1 MGSVRFGL
9 FETITATTQS
19 ITPTSYSVPVYIGST
34 SLQSMLA
41 TNLSETSSE
50 PRLNADMFGATLHS
64 HARETR
70 CLYILYRDAFRK
82 AVQKS
87 LYKHAVALFFNLFR
101 NIYKH
106 TEILLFKLQKSLY
119 KCTVTLFLTCPEIS
133 LQTYSDP
140 CLKPVQ
146 RSLQTNSDP
155 RLKLVQRFHYK
166 HTVVLFLNQ
175 SMDLSTNTQ

>member
-19 ITPTSYSVPVYIGST
+19 ITPTSDSVPVYIGST

-70 CLYILYRDAFRK
+70 
-82 AVQKS
+82 S
-87 LYKHAVALFFNLFR
+87 LYKHTATHVLNLS
-101 NIYKH
+101 K
-106 TEILLFKLQKSLY
+106 
-119 KCTVTLFLTCPEIS
+119 
-133 LQTYSDP
+133 D
-140 CLKPVQ
+140 
-146 RSLQTNSDP
+146 
-155 RLKLVQRFHYK
+155 HYK
-166 HTVVLFLNQ
+166 QTAILVLN
-175 SMDLSTNTQ
+175 SSKDLTTNIQWSCS